1 MLLTK
6 KAIARR
12 TFLRGLAG
20 TTMALPLLDA
30 MIPAMMTGAESAA
43 SKSPVRLG
51 FAYVPNGIIN
61 LGGEWKPKV
70 TGSNFEFASTMKVLE
85 PYRDRLLVLSGLT
98 QNGGRALQDGAGDH
112 ARAGASWLTGVHPK
126 KTEGADIHCGISADQ
141 IAAKELGKQTQIASL
156 ELGLEAAGLAG
167 GCDSGYS
174 CAYTNT
180 VSWRSATTPL
190 PVEVNPR
197 AVFERL
203 FGDGQSTDPKARL
216 ARMKEDSSILDF
228 MMEDVSRMKTGLG
241 TRDKGKLTEYLD
253 AIRDIERR
261 IQLAEAQSANFKM
274 PLMSKPGGIPD
285 DFDEHAKL
293 MIDLQVIAFQADLTR
308 VGTLMIAR
316 EGSNRSYKQVDVPD
330 GHHSVTHH
338 QNDPEKIA
346 KTIKINEVHVKTFAY
361 YVEKMKSTPDGDGNL
376 LDHSLLLYGSSIND
390 GNKHSHDDLPLV
402 LLGGASGQVKSGRH
416 IAYPAETPMNNL
428 LLTMLDKAGVQTEK
442 FGDATGRAE
451 HLSDV

>member
-1 MLLTK
+1 MILTK
-6 KAIARR
+6 KFLARR
-12 TFLRGLAG
+12 TFLRGLG
-20 TTMALPLLDA
+20 TTMALPFLDA
-30 MIPAMMTGAESAA
+30 MLPAMMTAAEVAG

-61 LGGEWKPKV
+61 LKGEWKPAI
-70 TGSNFEFASTMKVLE
+70 TGKDFEFASTMKALE
-85 PYRDRLLVLSGLT
+85 AHRDQVLVLSGLT
-98 QNGGRALQDGAGDH
+98 QNGGRALGDGPGDH
-112 ARAGASWLTGVHPK
+112 ARAGATWLTGVHPK
-126 KTEGADIHCGISADQ
+126 KTEGADIRSGISADQ
-141 IAAKELGKQTQIASL
+141 IAAKELGKLTQIASL

-203 FGDGQSTDPKARL
+203 FGDGQNTDPAARL
-216 ARMKEDSSILDF
+216 ARMKEDRSILDF
-228 MMEDVSRMKTGLG
+228 MSEDISRMKVGLG
-241 TRDKGKLTEYLD
+241 NRDKGKLSEYLD

-261 IQLAEAQSANFKM
+261 IQLAEVQNASFRM
-274 PLMSKPGGIPD
+274 PNLDKPMGIPD
-285 DFDEHAKL
+285 EFADHAKL

-316 EGSNRSYKQVDVPD
+316 EGSNRSYKSVGVPD

-338 QNDPEKIA
+338 QQDPEKIS

-361 YVEKMKSTPDGDGNL
+361 YVDKMKSTPDGDGSL

-390 GNKHSHDDLPLV
+390 GNAHTHHDLPLV
-402 LLGGASGQVKSGRH
+402 LAGGASGQVKGNRH
-416 IAYPAETPMNNL
+416 IAYPVETPMNNL
-428 LLTMLDKAGVQTEK
+428 LLTMLDKGGVATEH
-442 FGDATGRAE
+442 FGDSTGRAE

>member
-1 MLLTK
+1 MMLTK
-6 KAIARR
+6 KSIARR
-12 TFLRGLAG
+12 TFLRGLG

-30 MIPAMMTGAESAA
+30 MIPAMMTAA
-43 SKSPVRLG
+43 QVASSKAPVRLG

-61 LGGEWKPKV
+61 LKGEWKPAT
-70 TGSNFEFASTMKVLE
+70 TGSGFEFASTMKPLE
-85 PYRDRLLVLSGLT
+85 AYRDRLLVVSGLT
-98 QNGGRALQDGAGDH
+98 QNGGRALADGPGDH

-141 IAAKELGKQTQIASL
+141 IAARELGKQTQIASL
-156 ELGLEAAGLAG
+156 EIGLEAAGLAG

-190 PVEVNPR
+190 PVDVNPR
-197 AVFERL
+197 SVFERL
-203 FGDGQSTDPKARL
+203 FGDGQSTDPAARL

-228 MMEDVSRMKTGLG
+228 MMEDVSRMKVGLG
-241 TRDKGKLTEYLD
+241 ARDKGKLTEYLD

-261 IQLAEAQSANFKM
+261 IQLAEAQNANFKM
-274 PLMSKPGGIPD
+274 PLMDKPVGIPD

-316 EGSNRSYKQVDVPD
+316 EGSNRSYKQVGVPD

-338 QNDPEKIA
+338 QQDPEKIA

-361 YVEKMKSTPDGDGNL
+361 YVEKMKNTPDGDGSL

-390 GNKHSHDDLPLV
+390 GNAHTHHDLPLV
-402 LLGGASGQVKSGRH
+402 LVGSAGGSVKGGRH
-416 IAYPAETPMNNL
+416 IAYPVETPMNNL
-428 LLTMLDKAGVQTEK
+428 LLTMLDKAGVRTDK
-442 FGDATGRAE
+442 FGDSTGEAE

>member
-1 MLLTK
+1 MILTK
-6 KAIARR
+6 KALARR
-12 TFLRGLAG
+12 TFLRGLGA
-20 TTMALPLLDA
+20 TLSLPMLDA
-30 MIPAMMTGAESAA
+30 MIPAMMTATEAGAAKA
-43 SKSPVRLG
+43 PTRLG

-61 LGGEWKPKV
+61 LQGEWKPKAV
-70 TGSNFEFASTMKVLE
+70 GTGFEFAPTMKALE
-85 PYRDRLLVLSGLT
+85 PYREQLIVVSGLT

-126 KTEGADIHCGISADQ
+126 KTEGADIRAGISADQ
-141 IAAKELGKQTQIASL
+141 IAARELGKQTQIASL

-241 TRDKGKLTEYLD
+241 ARDKNKLAEYLD
-253 AIRDIERR
+253 GIRDIERR
-261 IQLAEAQSANFKM
+261 IQLAEAQNTKFKM
-274 PLMSKPGGIPD
+274 PLMDKPIGIPD
-285 DFDEHAKL
+285 EFDDHAKL
-293 MIDLQVIAFQADLTR
+293 MIDLQVLAFQADLTR

-316 EGSNRSYKQVDVPD
+316 EGSNRPYKEVGVAD

-338 QNDPEKIA
+338 QNDPDKIA

-361 YVEKMKSTPDGDGNL
+361 YVEKMRSTPDGDGSL
-376 LDHSLLLYGSSIND
+376 LDHSLLLYGSSISD

-402 LLGGASGQVKSGRH
+402 LVGGANGNVKGGRH
-416 IAYPAETPMNNL
+416 IAYKLDTPMNNM
-428 LLTMLDKAGVQTEK
+428 LLTMLDKGGIKSEK
-442 FGDATGRAE
+442 FGDATGEAE
-451 HLSDV
+451 LLSGV